1 MKHIYSLIPALLFG
15 LILQSQTSV
24 SVDIQHLINGEVL
37 NMGSPYTAEEGY
49 NFNINRLEYYL
60 TDIKIVH
67 DGGTITEVEDT
78 WLLVDA
84 ADNTSFNL
92 GSFDV
97 DVIEGLQFAVGVD
110 PDHNHLDPA
119 TYPADHPLA
128 PQNPSM
134 HWGWASG
141 YRFVALEG
149 KAGPD
154 LLITYEIHALGD
166 ENYFNVLMTGE
177 AASNGNNRTIYVQ
190 ADCNEMFNNI
200 NVSGGVISHGSS
212 GEAQTL
218 LQNFKVIV
226 FSINDQVVGQE
237 EINDSFEMNLYPNP
251 MNSDILNIRFPEMI
265 NTNYSLQL
273 MDEQGRKLS
282 EYTISESQYKLDM
295 SAFENGIYLL
305 RISSAQ
311 QSRIEKII
319 VQR

>member
-1 MKHIYSLIPALLFG
+1 MKSLYILLPVFLFG
-15 LILQSQTSV
+15 LQVHAQTAV
-24 SVDIQHLINGEVL
+24 NLEIQHLINGEIL

-49 NFNINRLEYYL
+49 NFNITRLEYYL
-60 TDIKIVH
+60 TDIKIIH
-67 DGGTITEVEDT
+67 DGGIITEVEDT
-78 WLLVDA
+78 WLLIDA
-84 ADNTSFNL
+84 MDNTSFNL
-92 GSFDV
+92 GSFDLN
-97 DVIEGLQFAVGVD
+97 VIEGLQFSVGVA
-110 PDHNHLDPA
+110 PDENHLDPA

-149 KAGPD
+149 KAGPN

-166 ENYFNVLMTGE
+166 ENYFNVLMVGD
-177 AASNGNNRTIYVQ
+177 AVSDGNSQTIFVQ

-200 NVSGGVISHGSS
+200 NVSGGLISHGSS

-226 FSINDQVVGQE
+226 FSIVDQVVSQE
-237 EINDSFEMNLYPNP
+237 ELHANFQVNLYPNP
-251 MNSDILNIRFPEMI
+251 VNSDVLNISIPELT
-265 NTNYSLQL
+265 NTKCTLIL
-273 MDEQGRKLS
+273 MDEQGRKLVD
-282 EYTISESQYKLDM
+282 YTITGNKNKLDM
-295 SAFENGIYLL
+295 STFENGIYFL
-305 RISSAQ
+305 RISSAN